1 MTDSTTRPDLEAPRR
16 RRRTSLRPV
25 DGAIAAAIALVA
37 VFAVVW
43 SPTSANVG
51 PAGLVPTVPD
61 RVLNTRTGPI
71 PAAGST
77 LTVNSGHPGAIA
89 VVANITSVS
98 ATSAGQFLTAWAS
111 GPRPDTSVLNSDVG
125 DVIANSIIVPVA
137 PDGTFQL
144 YTYASAHLLV
154 DISGY
159 FDGGASLPAGGLT
172 GSITGYSPSS
182 TYTQVIGIA
191 GNGTSDDSR
200 LVRVEVNCPGG
211 QLKTTSVYLGA
222 FETLGWSVL
231 CDGAYTSGAT
241 IRGLVDL

>member
-1 MTDSTTRPDLEAPRR
+1 MSDAATRPDLELPR

-25 DGAIAAAIALVA
+25 DGAIAAAIAIVA

-43 SPTSANVG
+43 SPTSAGVG
-51 PAGLVPTVPD
+51 PAGLVPTAPT
-61 RVLNTRTGPI
+61 RVLNTRSGAV

-77 LTVNSGHPGAIA
+77 ITVNSGHPGALA

-98 ATSAGQFLTAWAS
+98 AATPGQFLTAWAS
-111 GPRPDTSVLNSDVG
+111 GSRPDTSVLNSDVG

-144 YTYASAHLLV
+144 YTFASAHLLV

-159 FDGGASLPAGGLT
+159 FDGGASLPTGGLT
-172 GSITGYSPSS
+172 ASITGYSPGS
-182 TYTQVIGIA
+182 TFTQVIGVA
-191 GNGTSDDSR
+191 GNGTSDNSR
-200 LVRVEVNCPGG
+200 LVRVEVVCPGG
-211 QLKTTSVYLGA
+211 ELETTSVFLRA

-231 CDGAYTSGAT
+231 CDGVHTSGAT
-241 IRGLVDL
+241 IRGTVDL